1 MGPKSYWRL
10 PAAEAGCRRN
20 PTLNFHIL
28 MKRITSA
35 SVLLLAICAWLVA
48 GATQV
53 ASAADSKPAPQQTGA
68 IFATSL
74 ADGGRLVISGSPVL
88 GQNVAMTIKIDDQ
101 IVGTLM
107 HGRTFDKYMAPGR
120 HVVTVVP
127 NRLLGNWVATL
138 DVRAGQ
144 TFSYVVKANTKA
156 IYLVPSA
163 QPR

>member
-53 ASAADSKPAPQQTGA
+53 ASAAESKPAPQQTGA

-88 GQNVAMTIKIDDQ
+88 GQSVAMTIKVDGQ
-101 IVGTLM
+101 IAGTLM
-107 HGRTFDKYMAPGR
+107 HARTFEKYLAPGR
-120 HVVTVVP
+120 HEVTVIP
-127 NRLLGNWVATL
+127 NRLLGSWQTTL
-138 DVRAGQ
+138 EVRPGQ
-144 TFSYVVKANTKA
+144 TYSY
-156 IYLVPSA
+156 
-163 QPR
+163 

>member
-1 MGPKSYWRL
+1 
-10 PAAEAGCRRN
+10 
-20 PTLNFHIL
+20 
-28 MKRITSA
+28 MKRFTSPT
-35 SVLLLAICAWLVA
+35 VLLLAICAWFVA
-48 GATQV
+48 GAIQI
-53 ASAADSKPAPQQTGA
+53 ARAADSKPAPQQTGA